1 MDKKERIEKLK
12 KLVELFDKD
21 IENYKKPSNN
31 YNEQMTRQQ
40 YIDNFLKL
48 LDWDIS
54 NSKGLSFNERE
65 VVAEE
70 YSTKNRKDR
79 PDYTIRVN
87 GVSKFYIEAKKV
99 SVDVSTELEP
109 ALQTRRY
116 GWNAGHSI
124 AILTNFEYLSI
135 YLTYEMPKET
145 DRAET
150 YRYKIYNYKE
160 FVEKFDEIY
169 SLISRENV
177 INGNFDK
184 WVKQNKPQDYTKT
197 SLDNIFLE
205 QLNSWRV
212 LIAEDLLKKDKKFK
226 EKNLNE
232 IIQVFLNQIIFLR
245 FAEDNRFENAGLLKE
260 EILNHTNYIEY
271 FKKLD
276 KKYNSELF
284 KNPIVIDNLSNEV
297 LHKIIENLYFPNVS
311 YDFSVIDLSILSKI
325 YENFLQMEL
334 VIIDDKVIL
343 EKTKS
348 AKIKAV
354 VSTPN
359 HLAISMVHN
368 ILKNK
373 LNNKTPDEIL
383 NLRIGDLAVGSGIFL
398 IEAYNYLE
406 KYLIDWYSKNSSS
419 NLTTVPFEMK
429 KQIVENVLYGFDI
442 NNQAVQLTR
451 FSLLLRLLANEDIE
465 RIEKLTPILPSLKE
479 NIIWGNSLVNDSE
492 IDILILSKQEIIEII
507 PLEEKI
513 SKIKFDIILGN
524 PPYLQTKELKAT
536 VFEKEFEK
544 YKEIY
549 RSAYKQFDKYFLFI
563 EKTLSQLKDTGE
575 AVLLVP
581 NKFINVGSGLELR
594 KIFKESKKIKKIFDF
609 QTEQIWED
617 VLNYVSVI
625 YIGNNQNRLEYIKVV
640 DSKDIYNNK
649 AGIEYNLDDLDD
661 SHWFLTENSNLKE
674 QYYFA
679 KKNFPSILTEII
691 PVNGVQTSKNE
702 VYIIPKKFQ
711 IAEDENNII
720 FLRKDEK
727 FSIEKAMLKD
737 FYQPK
742 GKGQGMSYK
751 NIYADSYIIFPYQN
765 GEIISSNILQNTYPN
780 LWNYFNSH
788 KEELLPK
795 FLGGTRD
802 VRGNESKME
811 WYQFGRTQY
820 LKEVDTDKI
829 IVGVLSNKPN
839 FNIDRNNF
847 VFASGGTAGY
857 IGLFL
862 KENSKYSL
870 EYIEAWLS
878 HNFTD
883 SIFKTIGSDFEGD
896 FYSHGT
902 GTYKDIPLLPIN
914 FNSNEE
920 VSIFNHITEYV
931 RQIYIENTE
940 IEKEEN
946 KEIKNILIR
955 KKEKMITKVN
965 ELIDSLLNQKMR
977 EKNE

>member
-40 YIDNFLKL
+40 YIDNLLKL

-70 YSTKNRKDR
+70 YSTKNKKDR

-135 YLTYEMPKET
+135 YLTYEMPKEI
-145 DRAET
+145 DRVET

-184 WVKQNKPQDYTKT
+184 WAKKNKPQDYTKT

-212 LIAEDLLKKDKKFK
+212 LIAEDLLKKDKNFK

-232 IIQVFLNQIIFLR
+232 LIQVFLNQIIFLR
-245 FAEDNRFENAGLLKE
+245 FAEDNRFENTGLLKE

-284 KNPIVIDNLSNEV
+284 KNPMIINNLSNEV

-311 YDFSVIDLSILSKI
+311 YDFSIIDLSILSKI

-334 VIIDDKVIL
+334 VIIDDEVML

-348 AKIKAV
+348 AKIKPV
-354 VSTPN
+354 VSTPD

-368 ILKNK
+368 ILRNK
-373 LNNKTPDEIL
+373 LKNKTPDEIL
-383 NLRIGDLAVGSGIFL
+383 KLRIGDLAVGSGIFL

-406 KYLIDWYSKNSSS
+406 KYLIDWYSKNNSN
-419 NLTTVPFEMK
+419 NLTTVPFELK
-429 KQIVENVLYGFDI
+429 KQIIENVLYGFDI

-492 IDILILSKQEIIEII
+492 IDILTLDRQEMIEII

-536 VFEKEFEK
+536 VLEKEFEK

-549 RSAYKQFDKYFLFI
+549 KSAYKQFDKYFLFI
-563 EKTLSQLKDTGE
+563 EKTLNQLKDTGE

-594 KIFKESKKIKKIFDF
+594 KIFKQSKKIKKIFDF

-617 VLNYVSVI
+617 VINYVSVI
-625 YIGNNQNRLEYIKVV
+625 YIGNNQDKLEYIKVI

-649 AGIEYNLDDLDD
+649 AGLEYNLEDLDD
-661 SHWFLTENSNLKE
+661 SHWFLTEDSNLKE

-702 VYIIPKKFQ
+702 VYIIPKKFK
-711 IAEDENNII
+711 IDEDKNNII

-727 FSIEKAMLKD
+727 FSIEKTMLKD

-765 GEIISSNILQNTYPN
+765 GEIIPANILQNNYPN
-780 LWNYFNSH
+780 LWSYFNNH
-788 KEELLPK
+788 KTELLPK

-862 KENSKYSL
+862 KENSKYNL

-878 HNFTD
+878 HKFTD

-902 GTYKDIPLLPIN
+902 GTYKDIPLLPVD
-914 FNSNEE
+914 FNSNYEFD
-920 VSIFNHITEYV
+920 IFNQITEYV
-931 RQIYIENTE
+931 RKIYIENIE

-946 KEIKNILIR
+946 KEIKNILTR
-955 KKEKMITKVN
+955 KKEKMIIKVN
-965 ELIDSLLNQKMR
+965 ELIDNLLNQKMR
-977 EKNE
+977 KKNE

>member
-40 YIDNFLKL
+40 YIDNLLKL

-70 YSTKNRKDR
+70 YSTKNKKDR

-116 GWNAGHSI
+116 GWNTGHSI

-135 YLTYEMPKET
+135 YLTYEMPKEI
-145 DRAET
+145 DRVET

-184 WVKQNKPQDYTKT
+184 WAKKNKPQDYTKT

-212 LIAEDLLKKDKKFK
+212 LIAEDLLKKDKNFK

-232 IIQVFLNQIIFLR
+232 LIQVFLNQIIFLR
-245 FAEDNRFENAGLLKE
+245 FAEDNRFENTGLLKE

-284 KNPIVIDNLSNEV
+284 KNPMIINNLSNEV

-311 YDFSVIDLSILSKI
+311 YDFSIIDLSILSKI

-334 VIIDDKVIL
+334 VIIDDEVIL

-348 AKIKAV
+348 SKIKPV
-354 VSTPN
+354 VSTPD

-368 ILKNK
+368 ILRNK
-373 LNNKTPDEIL
+373 LKNKTPDEIL
-383 NLRIGDLAVGSGIFL
+383 KLRIGDLAVGSGIFL

-406 KYLIDWYSKNSSS
+406 KYLIDWYSKNNSN
-419 NLTTVPFEMK
+419 NLTTVPFELK
-429 KQIVENVLYGFDI
+429 KQIIENVLYGFDI

-492 IDILILSKQEIIEII
+492 IDILTLDRQEMIEII

-536 VFEKEFEK
+536 VLEKEFEK

-549 RSAYKQFDKYFLFI
+549 KSAYKQFDKYFLFI
-563 EKTLSQLKDTGE
+563 EKTLNQLKDTGE

-594 KIFKESKKIKKIFDF
+594 KIFKQSKKIKKIFDF

-617 VLNYVSVI
+617 VINYVSVI
-625 YIGNNQNRLEYIKVV
+625 YIGNNQDKLEYIKVI

-649 AGIEYNLDDLDD
+649 AGLEYNLEDLDD
-661 SHWFLTENSNLKE
+661 SHWFLTEDSNLKE

-702 VYIIPKKFQ
+702 VYIIPKKFK
-711 IAEDENNII
+711 IDEDKNNII

-727 FSIEKAMLKD
+727 FSIEKTMLKD

-765 GEIISSNILQNTYPN
+765 GEIIPANILQNNYPN
-780 LWNYFNSH
+780 LWNYFNNH
-788 KEELLPK
+788 KTELLPK

-862 KENSKYSL
+862 KENSKYNL

-878 HNFTD
+878 HKFTD

-902 GTYKDIPLLPIN
+902 GTYKDIPLLPID
-914 FNSNEE
+914 FNSNYEFD
-920 VSIFNHITEYV
+920 IFNQITEYV
-931 RQIYIENTE
+931 RKIYIENIE

-946 KEIKNILIR
+946 KEIKNILTR
-955 KKEKMITKVN
+955 KKEKMIIRVN
-965 ELIDSLLNQKMR
+965 ELIDNLLNQKMR
-977 EKNE
+977 KKNE